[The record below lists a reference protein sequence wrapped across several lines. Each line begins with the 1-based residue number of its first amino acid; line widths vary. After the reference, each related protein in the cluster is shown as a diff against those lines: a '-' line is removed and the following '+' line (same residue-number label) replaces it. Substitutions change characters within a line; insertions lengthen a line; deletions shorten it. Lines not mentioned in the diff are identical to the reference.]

1 MHRLIRIAIPLV
13 LALATP
19 LAHAFG
25 TLTSTDGKP
34 QTLDNYLVKG
44 KWNVVMVWASYCGT
58 CNEEVGKYMTFYN
71 KHKDRDATVI
81 GISVDGK
88 DNKAD
93 ADAFL
98 KRHKV
103 NFPNAIAELESV
115 EATMPKMTGKE
126 WLGTPTF
133 LIYKPNGELASMK
146 VGAVPTSFVED
157 LIARESTKR

>member
-1 MHRLIRIAIPLV
+1 MHPLIRFALPVV
-13 LALATP
+13 LALAAP
-19 LAHAFG
+19 FAHAFG
-25 TLTSTDGKP
+25 PLTGTDGTP
-34 QTLDNYLVKG
+34 QKLENYLVKG
-44 KWNVVMVWASYCGT
+44 KWNVVMVWASYCGV
-58 CNEEVGKYMTFYN
+58 CNEEVGKYMAFHN

-93 ADAFL
+93 ADEFL

-103 NFPNAIAELESV
+103 NFPNAIAELDSV

-133 LIYKPNGELASMK
+133 LVYKPNGELASMK
-146 VGAVPTSFVED
+146 VGAVPTAFVED
-157 LIARESTKR
+157 LIARESAKR